1 MLALKRVKVVK
12 IRLDGNGEIVALDKN
27 GCILVLGEQPYQSEF
42 QQVITESINCLSAL
56 LNKNL
61 HSIYI
66 YGSVA
71 KGQATPY
78 KSDLDLCVI
87 VNQPVNQI
95 EVSHLAQL
103 QVILASDYQV
113 VSKVDFDIGTY
124 SDVMDKTNLYSW
136 GYWIKHH
143 CRCLYGDDLSK
154 KFMPFLPSKKIVDAV
169 NGDFLEVLNG
179 YIHQIDT
186 CRDLTK
192 RKFLQRAASR
202 KLIRSTDLL
211 RKEAD
216 KDWPDSLEDYV
227 QKIIQRYPKQKRPI
241 QYFLAQAREPSAHD
255 QQFTFHLYEFMNWLS
270 YERDHITKF

>member
-1 MLALKRVKVVK
+1 M
-12 IRLDGNGEIVALDKN
+12 ALDKN

-103 QVILASDYQV
+103 QETLASDYQV
-113 VSKVDFDIGTY
+113 VSKIDFDLGSY
-124 SDVMDKTNLYSW
+124 PEVMDKANLYSW
-136 GYWIKHH
+136 GYWIKHR

-169 NGDFLEVLNG
+169 NGDFIEVLNG

-227 QKIIQRYPKQKRPI
+227 QKIIRRYPTQKRAI
-241 QYFLAQAREPSAHD
+241 QYFLVQAREPSAHD
-255 QQFTFHLYEFMNWLS
+255 EQFTVHLYEFMNWLS
-270 YERDHITKF
+270 YERDHLTKF

>member
-103 QVILASDYQV
+103 
-113 VSKVDFDIGTY
+113 
-124 SDVMDKTNLYSW
+124 
-136 GYWIKHH
+136 
-143 CRCLYGDDLSK
+143 
-154 KFMPFLPSKKIVDAV
+154 
-169 NGDFLEVLNG
+169 
-179 YIHQIDT
+179 
-186 CRDLTK
+186 
-192 RKFLQRAASR
+192 
-202 KLIRSTDLL
+202 
-211 RKEAD
+211 
-216 KDWPDSLEDYV
+216 
-227 QKIIQRYPKQKRPI
+227 
-241 QYFLAQAREPSAHD
+241 
-255 QQFTFHLYEFMNWLS
+255 
-270 YERDHITKF
+270 